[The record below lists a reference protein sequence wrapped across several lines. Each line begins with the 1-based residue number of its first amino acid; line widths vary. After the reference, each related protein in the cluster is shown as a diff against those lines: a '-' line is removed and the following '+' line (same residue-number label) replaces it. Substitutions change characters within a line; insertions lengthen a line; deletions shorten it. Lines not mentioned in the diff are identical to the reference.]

1 MLDKPAPSELFAAVV
16 QFLRDE
22 LMPQLAGHH
31 AFQLRVS
38 CNALELIARQM
49 ALEPAANTAEI
60 ERVAKLLGHGGE
72 LSVLNAELA
81 QSIADA
87 KMTLATPGLADH
99 LWATTLA
106 KLAIDQPRYGAYQT
120 EMARKL

>member
-1 MLDKPAPSELFAAVV
+1 MLDKPAPLELLAAVV

-22 LMPQLAGHH
+22 LMPQLTGHH

-49 ALEPAANTAEI
+49 VFEPAANAAEV
-60 ERVAKLLGHGGE
+60 ERLTKLLGHGGE
-72 LSVLNAELA
+72 LSALNAELA

-87 KMTLATPGLADH
+87 KATLATPGLADH

-106 KLAIDQPRYGAYQT
+106 KLAIDQPRYGAYQA
-120 EMARKL
+120 EIAKKL